1 MATDTTKNQSR
12 VQKTPGVCGG
22 RACIRNT
29 RITVW
34 GVVNSRRLG
43 AADEQILE
51 NIVGLTPADLDAA
64 WDYYREHPAEIDEDI
79 RDNEA
84 DWPLM
89 ARLYADEDFRII
101 RPNPPAKPWGASPEF
116 CVLHAVAWSPD
127 GSRVVS
133 GSGDFTNH
141 VWDSLLLVAR
151 PALTRDA
158 ALLPR

>member
-1 MATDTTKNQSR
+1 MLATCKFLTVDPPKEVADNREFSLCQQPVSLVKCRSEEALIMATDTTKNQSW

-51 NIVGLTPADLDAA
+51 NIVGLTPGDLHAA
-64 WDYYREHPAEIDEDI
+64 WEYYREHPAEIDEDI

-84 DWPLM
+84 D
-89 ARLYADEDFRII
+89 
-101 RPNPPAKPWGASPEF
+101 
-116 CVLHAVAWSPD
+116 
-127 GSRVVS
+127 
-133 GSGDFTNH
+133 
-141 VWDSLLLVAR
+141 
-151 PALTRDA
+151 
-158 ALLPR
+158 

>member
-1 MATDTTKNQSR
+1 MFAAISGLRYVRPAQIVRDDQIGIYHCIARCVRRAFLSAANLRNGHRGAHRLGIMALKEVRIMATDTTKNQSW

-51 NIVGLTPADLDAA
+51 NIVGLTPADLHAA

-84 DWPLM
+84 D
-89 ARLYADEDFRII
+89 
-101 RPNPPAKPWGASPEF
+101 
-116 CVLHAVAWSPD
+116 
-127 GSRVVS
+127 
-133 GSGDFTNH
+133 
-141 VWDSLLLVAR
+141 
-151 PALTRDA
+151 
-158 ALLPR
+158 